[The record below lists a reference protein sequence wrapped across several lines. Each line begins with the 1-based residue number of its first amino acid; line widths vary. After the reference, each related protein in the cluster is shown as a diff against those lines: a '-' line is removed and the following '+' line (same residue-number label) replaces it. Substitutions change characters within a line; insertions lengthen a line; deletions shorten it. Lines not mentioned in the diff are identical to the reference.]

1 MDGGVFRSRCVR
13 VQFFI
18 KKNTSRGNVCVY
30 FHCALY
36 EMLNFLFSRRQHKTF
51 VIETLKALHVLRIY
65 ESFMCFKIMNYGY
78 VNVKNIEFKSIRYSE
93 KIFRMNIITI
103 LKSGLGPETLSG
115 PLFSPIFL

>member
-1 MDGGVFRSRCVR
+1 
-13 VQFFI
+13 
-18 KKNTSRGNVCVY
+18 
-30 FHCALY
+30 
-36 EMLNFLFSRRQHKTF
+36 
-51 VIETLKALHVLRIY
+51 
-65 ESFMCFKIMNYGY
+65 MNYGY